1 MCHKFRGTLYCI
13 SLLLLIWHNKHSVFP
28 FLQTFFSQRNEACW
42 MYPFATVTWGGIKS
56 LNVQGTGKVA
66 GEINLKLLNYLVIV
80 LNSRWSPLVWKKF
93 LYITGEILWLTNS
106 QVYSETKKKKK
117 QQDSLFQ
124 SPNLIR
130 WEKCLWLKAVTCI
143 L

>member
-28 FLQTFFSQRNEACW
+28 FLQSFFSQRNEACW

-66 GEINLKLLNYLVIV
+66 GEINLKLLNYLVIA

-117 QQDSLFQ
+117 PTGFIISVSQF
-124 SPNLIR
+124 N
-130 WEKCLWLKAVTCI
+130 
-143 L
+143 